1 MTDCAVKKGL
11 IIHPG
16 AIGDCI
22 LTLPLAAF
30 MKTAIGLNE
39 VHLAASSDYTG
50 FYPTRTAIDRIR
62 PLESIPFHRF
72 FVPADEFHAAL
83 DTPLIKA
90 FEPYEYIVSFLGTDD
105 SHFES
110 NLLFAVHCSHSAD
123 VVMLKS
129 EDSAGRMS
137 RHYIDKVAAQTGIE
151 IPTAPCLE
159 DIWIRPTAEDMAR
172 GADMLDTLGV
182 SADSSICI
190 LHPGSGG
197 RHKCW
202 HLDNFLAVAQSL
214 QSKSIKPLFLLGP
227 AEMERFSASQIE
239 HIKAAAPT
247 ATELPLADIVRL
259 LSCADAFVGNDS
271 GITHI
276 AGALGKLTIVL
287 FGTTNPAYYAPL
299 GPNTHILQA
308 EQQLA
313 AVSLDDQ
320 MRAAQII
327 FKYFGVSQ

>member
-30 MKTAIGLNE
+30 MKTAMGLGE

-50 FYPTRTAIDRIR
+50 FYPARTAIDRIR

-83 DTPLIKA
+83 DTILIKA

-123 VVMLKS
+123 VIML
-129 EDSAGRMS
+129 DAQAAAGHVS
-137 RHYIDKVAAQTGIE
+137 RHYTDTVAAQTGIE
-151 IPTAPCLE
+151 TPAVPCLE

-172 GADMLDTLGV
+172 GADLLDTLGI
-182 SADSSICI
+182 SADSSICM

-202 HLDNFLAVAQSL
+202 HLDNFLAVAHSL
-214 QSKSIKPLFLLGP
+214 RQHGITPVFLLGP
-227 AEMERFSASQIE
+227 AEMERFSTAQIE
-239 HIKAAAPT
+239 QIKAAAPT
-247 ATELPLADIVRL
+247 AAELPLSDIVRL

-271 GITHI
+271 GVTHI
-276 AGALGKLTIVL
+276 AGALGKLTIVV
-287 FGTTNPAYYAPL
+287 FGTTNPAHYAPL
-299 GPNTHILQA
+299 GPNTHILQVK
-308 EQQLA
+308 QQLA
-313 AVSLDDQ
+313 AVGHDDQ
-320 MRAAQII
+320 TQAAQILL
-327 FKYFGVSQ
+327 KYFGFSQ

>member
-30 MKTAIGLNE
+30 MKTAMGLSE

-50 FYPTRTAIDRIR
+50 FYPARTAIDRIR

-72 FVPADEFHAAL
+72 FVPTDEFHAAL
-83 DTPLIKA
+83 DTVLIKA
-90 FEPYEYIVSFLGTDD
+90 FEPYEYIVSFLGTED

-123 VVMLKS
+123 VVMLKAQ
-129 EDSAGRMS
+129 DSAGRMS

-151 IPTAPCLE
+151 IPATLCLE
-159 DIWIRPTAEDMAR
+159 DVWIRPTAEDMAR
-172 GADMLDTLGV
+172 GADLLETFGIP
-182 SADSSICI
+182 SDSPVCV

-197 RHKCW
+197 RNKCW

-214 QSKSIKPLFLLGP
+214 RPHGITPVFLLGP
-227 AEMERFSASQIE
+227 AEIERFSTDQIE
-239 HIKAAAPT
+239 RIKAAAPT
-247 ATELPLADIVRL
+247 ATDLPLSDSVRL
-259 LSCADAFVGNDS
+259 LSCVDAFIGNDS

-276 AGALGKLTIVL
+276 AGAMGKLTIVI
-287 FGTTNPAYYAPL
+287 FGTTDPAHYAPL
-299 GPNTHILQA
+299 GPNTHILQT

-313 AVSLDDQ
+313 VVNPVMQ
-320 MRAAQII
+320 TQAAQIVLKGLG
-327 FKYFGVSQ
+327 FLP